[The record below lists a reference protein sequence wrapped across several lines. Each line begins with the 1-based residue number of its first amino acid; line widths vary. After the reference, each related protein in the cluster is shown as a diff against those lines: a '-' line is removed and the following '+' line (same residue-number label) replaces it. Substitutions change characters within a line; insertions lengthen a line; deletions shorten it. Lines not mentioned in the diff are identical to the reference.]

1 MNQRLKLKELKHGMI
16 VQCAEQMNLYTVP
29 YLYMLIYEDGI
40 WYYADTDRKWKI
52 EYSPI
57 GDETIWYRSN
67 LTIEMEREMKLKEL
81 FGERNLLD

>member
-1 MNQRLKLKELKHGMI
+1 MI
-16 VQCAEQMNLYTVP
+16 VQCAEQMNLYAVP

-40 WYYADTDRKWKI
+40 WYYADLDRNWRM

-67 LTIEMEREMKLKEL
+67 LTIEMEREMKLVEL

>member
-1 MNQRLKLKELKHGMI
+1 MNERLKLKELRHGMI
-16 VQCAEQMNLYTVP
+16 VQCADHLNLAP

-40 WYYADTDRKWKI
+40 WYYADPDRKWKM

-67 LTIEMEREMKLKEL
+67 LTIEMEREMKLVEL
-81 FGERNLLD
+81 FVERNLLD